1 MRQVAVIL
9 TVLAAIA
16 FLIGTYVAF
25 SGQVVIGRQAIVFW
39 RGSVGLLLFAITVL
53 LLDKK

>member
-1 MRQVAVIL
+1 MRQLAIIL

-16 FLIGTYVAF
+16 FLVGTYVAF

-53 LLDKK
+53 MLDRK